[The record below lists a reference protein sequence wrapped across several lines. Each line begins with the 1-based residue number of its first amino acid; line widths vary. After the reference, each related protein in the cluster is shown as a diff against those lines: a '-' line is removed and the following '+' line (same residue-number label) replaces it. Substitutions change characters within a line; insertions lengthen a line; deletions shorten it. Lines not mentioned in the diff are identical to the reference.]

1 MDIEQARF
9 NMVEQQIRTWEVLD
23 QSVLDLLFTVKREDF
38 VPAAYRSLAF
48 VDMEIPIG
56 DGQTMMEPKLEARII
71 QELALKPQDHVLEI
85 GTGSGYLSALL
96 ASRTAKVASIEYF
109 QSLAS
114 SAAARLAAAG
124 IGNVEIAVGDAA
136 KSPAA
141 FVPASHKFDVIV
153 LTGSVPVMPAA
164 YLEYLAAGGRM
175 FAIVGDAPAMKAM
188 LFSKTS
194 ENNST
199 AVELF
204 ETVVAPLI
212 NAEQPSRFSF

>member
-9 NMVEQQIRTWEVLD
+9 NMVEQQIRTWDVLD
-23 QSVLDLLFTVKREDF
+23 QSVLELLFTVKREDF
-38 VPAAYRSLAF
+38 VPTAYRSLAF

-56 DGQTMMEPKLEARII
+56 EGQMMMAPKMEARVI
-71 QELALKPQDHVLEI
+71 QELGLKPQDNVLEI

-96 ASRTAKVASIEYF
+96 ASRTASVASIELF
-109 QSLAS
+109 QSLAT

-136 KSPAA
+136 KSPAS
-141 FVPASHKFDVIV
+141 FVPANQKFDVIV
-153 LTGSVPVMPAA
+153 LTGSVPVLPAA
-164 YLEYLAAGGRM
+164 YLEHLAIGGRM

-188 LFSKTS
+188 LFAKTGES
-194 ENNST
+194 HST

-204 ETVVAPLI
+204 ETVVSPLI

>member
-136 KSPAA
+136 RSPAA

>member
-48 VDMEIPIG
+48 VDMEITIG

-136 KSPAA
+136 RSPAA

>member
-175 FAIVGDAPAMKAM
+175 FAIVGDAPAMKAV

>member
-48 VDMEIPIG
+48 VDMEITIG